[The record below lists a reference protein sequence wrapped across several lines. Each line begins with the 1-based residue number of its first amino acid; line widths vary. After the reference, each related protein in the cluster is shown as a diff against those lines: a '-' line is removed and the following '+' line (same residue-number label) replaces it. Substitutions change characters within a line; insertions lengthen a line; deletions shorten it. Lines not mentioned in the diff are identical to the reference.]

1 MGKPL
6 MRIPY
11 TELFAPPTLIPRNA
25 NTLPG
30 AVAALTRFLTAP
42 VADGRSPTTVILSGA
57 GLSVSSG
64 LADYRGAKGTYRV
77 NKTYR
82 PIYYHEFLASHEARK
97 RYWARSFLGWPSL
110 QRARPNAG
118 HRAIADLGGTTDSS
132 SSSSST
138 GSGLGLVSAVIT
150 QNVDSFHPQA
160 HPHMPTLELHGYLRN
175 TVCVTCRS
183 EFPRDAF
190 QAELARLN
198 PAWAAFL
205 EEVLASGALE
215 TEDPDERRARG
226 MRTNPDGDVDLPGAP
241 YTTFRYPACPSCL
254 AHPPPRAADGD
265 GVDRAAGAHVVE
277 VDGDGAWKPGRST
290 AGILK
295 PAVIMFGESI
305 PAEVKAAAEAAVDG
319 AGRLLVLGTSLATFS
334 AWRIAKR
341 ALDRGMP
348 IAVVNVGGV
357 RGEEQLFAGVDWKQ
371 TGEQR
376 VRVELS
382 TDKVLPAVVETLRRT
397 NGGTGVKVPR
407 DAAPVASEVPRG
419 NHGAFKDMLS

>member
-30 AVAALTRFLTAP
+30 AVAALARFLTAP

-57 GLSVSSG
+57 GLSVSS
-64 LADYRGAKGTYRV
+64 
-77 NKTYR
+77 
-82 PIYYHEFLASHEARK
+82 ASPTTA
-97 RYWARSFLGWPSL
+97 A
-110 QRARPNAG
+110 QG
-118 HRAIADLGGTTDSS
+118 H
-132 SSSSST
+132 
-138 GSGLGLVSAVIT
+138 
-150 QNVDSFHPQA
+150 A

-254 AHPPPRAADGD
+254 AHPPPRADADGD
-265 GVDRAAGAHVVE
+265 GRAAGAHVVE

-295 PAVIMFGESI
+295 PAVVMFGESI
-305 PAEVKAAAEAAVDG
+305 PDEVKAAAEAAVDG

-397 NGGTGVKVPR
+397 NGGPGVKARREVAAAA
-407 DAAPVASEVPRG
+407 AAPEVTRG